1 MGPSCDM
8 ATVLLVE
15 DDAAV
20 RRVLRKALQLRKH
33 EVVEVDSGEAALERV
48 AQGGVDAIVSDV
60 GMPGIGG
67 VGFYDEL
74 LKRAPQLARRLI
86 FLTGAA
92 RDPKVH
98 DPIEARGVPPSRSR
112 PIFPSWWTRWRWRC
126 LEGRY

>member
-1 MGPSCDM
+1 MSASCLM

-20 RRVLRKALQLRKH
+20 RRVLRKALQLRH
-33 EVVEVDSGEAALERV
+33 FDVVDVDSGEAALVRIAE
-48 AQGGVDAIVSDV
+48 GGVDAIVSDV

-67 VGFYDEL
+67 VAFYDEL
-74 LKRAPQLARRLI
+74 LKRAPELARRLI

-98 DPIEARGVPPSRSR
+98 DPIEARGVPLIAKPTDLSIVVDAVEMAVLGS
-112 PIFPSWWTRWRWRC
+112 
-126 LEGRY
+126 G